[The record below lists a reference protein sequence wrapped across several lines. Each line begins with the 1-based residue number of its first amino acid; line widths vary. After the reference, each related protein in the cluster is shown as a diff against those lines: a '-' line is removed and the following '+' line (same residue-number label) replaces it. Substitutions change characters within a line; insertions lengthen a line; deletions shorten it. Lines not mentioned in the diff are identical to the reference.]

1 MDTSSLANATSYL
14 PSPADLLLAFPRL
27 LSKAGSFAE
36 HFDSVFGK
44 IRSGGSIIAEPTA
57 SNVTNATVATTGTFV
72 QESIA
77 AAASIATGGSGDDI
91 SMFQALKNI
100 GSFFTYITSKWA
112 IATFTTVSL
121 ILRRVTIARIHMRDS
136 SNRVLGQ
143 EDRSNASGRLLRPW
157 SGVLHLGPS

>member
-44 IRSGGSIIAEPTA
+44 IRSGGSVIAEPTA
-57 SNVTNATVATTGTFV
+57 SNVTNATVSTTGTFV

-77 AAASIATGGSGDDI
+77 AAASAATGSGGDEI

-112 IATFTTVSL
+112 IATFTTVSPL
-121 ILRRVTIARIHMRDS
+121 SSWITITRRKCER
-136 SNRVLGQ
+136 
-143 EDRSNASGRLLRPW
+143 
-157 SGVLHLGPS
+157 